1 MSVSRN
7 ERSISLVDEH
17 HGVGWNTF
25 HDAGYLVGCKAIAG
39 GVIGRSNEKH
49 AWMYVAC
56 DSDNL
61 INVVGKGV
69 FQFVKGVHMG
79 FAATFAGNAVVV
91 PPREF
96 GNQYGAVIALG
107 EIIVDDILKD
117 VLSTITQQYLRLRH
131 SINLAKA
138 NRYDTL
144 LALVVDAGIEAEIL
158 GVEVFYS
165 INYLLR
171 RFEIEFV
178 AI

>member
-1 MSVSRN
+1 MRVSRN
-7 ERSISLVDEH
+7 ERSICLVDEH
-17 HGVGWNTF
+17 HGVGWNIF
-25 HDAGYLVGCKAIAG
+25 HDAGYLVGREAVAG
-39 GVIGRSNEKH
+39 GVVGRSNEQH

-56 DSDNL
+56 DTDNL

-96 GNQYGAVIALG
+96 GNQYGAVVALG
-107 EIIVDDILKD
+107 EIIVDDILEN
-117 VLSTITQQYLRLRH
+117 VLATITQQYLRLRH
-131 SINLAKA
+131 TINLAEA
-138 NRYDTL
+138 NRHDAL
-144 LALVVDAGIEAEIL
+144 LALVIDAGIEAEIL
-158 GVEVFYS
+158 RVEVFYS
-165 INYLLR
+165 INHLLR